1 MRATDAEVFDV
12 MIVLDKCWTDEE
24 GDVADFKTLD
34 HEVLDSFETEKEAI
48 NYATYRKDDA
58 ENVRV
63 IKEGSTDPIL
73 TFHDGEKKYEQDSH
87 AAD

>member
-1 MRATDAEVFDV
+1 MNVKPYRVEIFSSYTLNLMRCVE
-12 MIVLDKCWTDEE
+12 
-24 GDVADFKTLD
+24 
-34 HEVLDSFETEKEAI
+34 FETEKEAI
-48 NYATYRKDDA
+48 NYATSRKDDA

-63 IKEGSTDPIL
+63 IKEGSKDPIL

>member
-1 MRATDAEVFDV
+1 MNVKRYQVQIFNAYTLNFMRCVE
-12 MIVLDKCWTDEE
+12 
-24 GDVADFKTLD
+24 
-34 HEVLDSFETEKEAI
+34 FETEEEAI
-48 NYATYRKDDA
+48 NYATLHKGDA

-63 IKEGSTDPIL
+63 IKEGSKDPIL